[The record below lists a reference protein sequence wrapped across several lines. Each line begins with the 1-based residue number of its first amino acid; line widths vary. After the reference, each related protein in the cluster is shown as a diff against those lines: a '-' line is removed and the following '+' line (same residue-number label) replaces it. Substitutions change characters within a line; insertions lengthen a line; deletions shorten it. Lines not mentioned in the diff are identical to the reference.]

1 MHNFPKK
8 ILKQMLRN
16 GHFNILKRKFSNA
29 RHDQINRHKMGKS
42 RFTNMPFTKMF
53 SSHAEITRTMYREY
67 FIEREDLK
75 SINWLSSK
83 SVFVKS

>member
-42 RFTNMPFTKMF
+42 RSTNMPFTNLF

-75 SINWLSSK
+75 SIGYPVNQSL
-83 SVFVKS
+83 